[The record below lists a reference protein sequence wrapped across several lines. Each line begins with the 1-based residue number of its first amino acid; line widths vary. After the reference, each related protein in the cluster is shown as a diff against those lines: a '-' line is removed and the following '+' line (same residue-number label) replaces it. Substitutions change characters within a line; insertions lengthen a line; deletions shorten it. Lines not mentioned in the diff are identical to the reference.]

1 MAFLGEYTS
10 LGSLGSGG
18 FAEVFKVRH
27 NQLGYVR
34 AIRVLSQIIDSEK
47 SDIYQKF
54 IQECK
59 VLLRLG
65 NGNHPNIVHIYK
77 PYLKEQKAFVEMD
90 YIDGYNIF
98 DYVTKN
104 DGFIEIDEVLLFTK
118 EISSALSYCHHDIFE
133 YCMDADSD
141 NLQTDPN
148 DGTRFIIDKKKEDE
162 LVQKYKVIHND
173 IPVGGINLV
182 HT

>member
-65 NGNHPNIVHIYK
+65 NGNHPNIVHICLLYTSD
-77 PYLKEQKAFVEMD
+77 AA
-90 YIDGYNIF
+90 
-98 DYVTKN
+98 
-104 DGFIEIDEVLLFTK
+104 DE
-118 EISSALSYCHHDIFE
+118 
-133 YCMDADSD
+133 
-141 NLQTDPN
+141 
-148 DGTRFIIDKKKEDE
+148 
-162 LVQKYKVIHND
+162 
-173 IPVGGINLV
+173 
-182 HT
+182 